1 MGVIRRALQA
11 TTMVAALALAHPAAA
26 QPAQPQ
32 QQDEFV
38 PISGVPP
45 EEQLPAQ
52 PLVAA
57 AYGFAWLAIF
67 AYVISLSRRLGRA
80 QAEIERLEGDIQ
92 RSARG

>member
-1 MGVIRRALQA
+1 MCVAGRICFLVIVATLSVAPAL
-11 TTMVAALALAHPAAA
+11 AA

-38 PISGVPP
+38 PMSEVPP

-57 AYGFAWLAIF
+57 AYGLVWLAILG
-67 AYVISLSRRLGRA
+67 YVASVSRRLERV
-80 QAEIERLEGDIQ
+80 QDDLQRLEGDVK
-92 RSARG
+92 RSARV